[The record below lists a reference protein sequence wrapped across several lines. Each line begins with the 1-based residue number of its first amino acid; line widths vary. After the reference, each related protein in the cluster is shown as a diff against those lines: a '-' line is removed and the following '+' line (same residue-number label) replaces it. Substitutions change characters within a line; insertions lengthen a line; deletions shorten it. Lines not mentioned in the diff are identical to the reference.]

1 MARRRGKAPLRSQP
15 ERAATLR
22 EVAALAGVS
31 TMTASRALGKA
42 KLVAAD
48 TAARVRAAAER
59 LAYVPNRIAGGLS
72 SRRSR
77 VVIAVI
83 PSTNNPV
90 FTDMIEALRA
100 DLADA
105 GYELFLGLSN
115 HHASRREDDLLD
127 VVIGRRPD
135 AIVLMGVVHSP
146 EVRWRLERAHIP
158 IVETWDFTPTPI
170 DMLVGFSNE
179 QAGRA
184 AAEHLLARK
193 RSRPALVVA
202 DNQRARLR
210 YQGFRALLAER
221 GVELAGEAVVRAP
234 TTVGAARDAMCRLL
248 GMAPGID
255 AVFCTSDTAAMGV
268 LYEASARGL
277 RVPDQLA
284 VVGFGNASASAHTH
298 PSLTTVA
305 VDATR
310 IGRET
315 ARLLLERLERGTPR
329 TRTPQAIDV
338 GSYLIVRASS

>member
-1 MARRRGKAPLRSQP
+1 MARRRGNVPLRSDP

-22 EVAALAGVS
+22 EVATLAGVS
-31 TMTASRALGKA
+31 PMTASRALGKQ

-59 LAYVPNRIAGGLS
+59 LAYVPNRVAGGLS
-72 SRRSR
+72 SQRSR

-83 PSTNNPV
+83 PSTINPV
-90 FTDMIEALRA
+90 FSDMIEALRA
-100 DLADA
+100 DMLHA

-115 HHASRREDDLLD
+115 YYATRREDDLLD

-135 AIVLMGVVHSP
+135 AIVLTGVVHSP

-184 AAEHLLARK
+184 AAEYLLSRK
-193 RSRPALVVA
+193 RSRLALVVA
-202 DNQRARLR
+202 DDQRARLR
-210 YQGFRALLAER
+210 QQGFKALLAER
-221 GVELAGEAVVRAP
+221 GVALAGEAVIGAP
-234 TTVGAARDAMCRLL
+234 TTVGTARDGMSKLL
-248 GMAPGID
+248 GVAPGID
-255 AVFCTSDTAAMGV
+255 AVFCTSDVAAMGV

-284 VVGFGNASASAHTH
+284 VVGFGNSNASAFTH

-315 ARLLLERLERGTPR
+315 ARLLLERLEGGTPR